1 MSSRGAK
8 SAPGV
13 QKVLDFPK
21 NQGYINIIK
30 RAEVFLMMIKLKQL
44 FIGNNTMTDA
54 NKIFELLNGEL
65 TFNFAGA
72 GIEKT
77 IRIDEIPE
85 ESLAVL
91 LSYGCRKLNDRV
103 NSQAKDSDT
112 PKKELIDRAIEDLLS
127 GKLGSGRAPQ
137 SSNKA
142 FKDFIFEVLKGQG
155 YRVKDFEPVR
165 GATPEVIVRTFWHN
179 ASPEQ
184 QATILDKL
192 QQRFEQVKA
201 IANLDIF

>member
-1 MSSRGAK
+1 
-8 SAPGV
+8 
-13 QKVLDFPK
+13 
-21 NQGYINIIK
+21 
-30 RAEVFLMMIKLKQL
+30 
-44 FIGNNTMTDA
+44 MTDA

-77 IRIDEIPE
+77 IKISDIPE

-112 PKKELIDRAIEDLLS
+112 PKAGLIARAIEDLLS
-127 GKLGSGRAPQ
+127 GNLGSGRAPQ

-155 YRVKDFEPVR
+155 YRVKDFESVR

-184 QATILDKL
+184 QATILEKL

-201 IANLDIF
+201 LANLDI

>member
-1 MSSRGAK
+1 
-8 SAPGV
+8 
-13 QKVLDFPK
+13 
-21 NQGYINIIK
+21 
-30 RAEVFLMMIKLKQL
+30 
-44 FIGNNTMTDA
+44 MTDA

-65 TFNFAGA
+65 TFNFASA

-77 IRIDEIPE
+77 IKISDIPE

-112 PKKELIDRAIEDLLS
+112 PKKELIERALEDLLS

-201 IANLDIF
+201 LASLDI

>member
-1 MSSRGAK
+1 
-8 SAPGV
+8 
-13 QKVLDFPK
+13 
-21 NQGYINIIK
+21 
-30 RAEVFLMMIKLKQL
+30 
-44 FIGNNTMTDA
+44 MTDV

-77 IRIDEIPE
+77 IKIADIPE

-112 PKKELIDRAIEDLLS
+112 PKAELIDRALEDLLS
-127 GKLGSGRAPQ
+127 GRAGGRAPQ

-142 FKDFIFEVLKGQG
+142 FKDFIFEALKGQG
-155 YRVKDFEPVR
+155 YRVKDFESVR
-165 GATPEVIVRTFWHN
+165 GATPEVIVRTFWRN

-201 IANLDIF
+201 LANLDI

>member
-1 MSSRGAK
+1 M
-8 SAPGV
+8 
-13 QKVLDFPK
+13 QKVRDFSK
-21 NQGYINIIK
+21 NQRYTTIIK

-44 FIGNNTMTDA
+44 FIGDNTMTDA

-65 TFNFAGA
+65 TFKFAGA
-72 GIEKT
+72 GVEKT

-142 FKDFIFEVLKGQG
+142 FKDFIFEALKGQG

-165 GATPEVIVRTFWHN
+165 GTTPEVIVRTFWHN

-201 IANLDIF
+201 LANLDIF